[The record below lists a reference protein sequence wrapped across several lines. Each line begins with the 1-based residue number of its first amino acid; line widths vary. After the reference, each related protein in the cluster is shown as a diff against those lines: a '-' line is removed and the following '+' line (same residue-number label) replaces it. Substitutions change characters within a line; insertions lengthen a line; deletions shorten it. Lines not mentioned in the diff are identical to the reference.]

1 MAVFSLV
8 SGDVEEMDGTE
19 KNTLKI
25 FKNITLIHEV
35 GMVLL
40 EVSGQA
46 GSTSC
51 GPDAGQ
57 QDCALFRLAQSP
69 SVSSLVSNH
78 THLCCNFMSCNVIP
92 LTLCSGCV
100 WSL

>member
-1 MAVFSLV
+1 MQITAVFTFTDSEFTPHFSLV

-46 GSTSC
+46 GFN
-51 GPDAGQ
+51 Q
-57 QDCALFRLAQSP
+57 L
-69 SVSSLVSNH
+69 
-78 THLCCNFMSCNVIP
+78 
-92 LTLCSGCV
+92 
-100 WSL
+100 WS